1 MKVLLTPMMICNI
14 KQKKKTFSLIQT
26 ISGQNIN
33 SMATVDPVD
42 EEADNDGSNVKLNAV
57 RYKNGMYN
65 NSASSGW

>member
-1 MKVLLTPMMICNI
+1 MDNTDFYCFLI
-14 KQKKKTFSLIQT
+14 KT

-33 SMATVDPVD
+33 KMAIVEAVV
-42 EEADNDGSNVKLNAV
+42 EEADKDGANEAGLGVKLNAV

>member
-1 MKVLLTPMMICNI
+1 MMICNI
-14 KQKKKTFSLIQT
+14 KHKKQTFSLIQT

-33 SMATVDPVD
+33 SMAIVEPVD
-42 EEADNDGSNVKLNAV
+42 DEANEAGVKLNAA

>member
-1 MKVLLTPMMICNI
+1 MY
-14 KQKKKTFSLIQT
+14 IQT

-33 SMATVDPVD
+33 SMATVDPD
-42 EEADNDGSNVKLNAV
+42 EEADNDGANEAGLGVKLNAV